1 MNFESFF
8 DGLRSVAPRAVFWLL
23 AAAIILTIFQC
34 SHSLLNPKAVETPPV
49 TQASKKTSN
58 MKKQPSEQVNIE
70 AVVSRNLFGK
80 PVTQMSAQAQLVAKA
95 AETRLP
101 LELRAVFESSESSIS
116 AAIIGQRGQ
125 NAKLFTVGDSVPG
138 NAILEGVVDDK
149 VLLRRAGKLEFLP
162 FPESKYQATQNQKAR
177 VTINQTK
184 NEQLVISSDAGK
196 QTPITDILETIE
208 TQAPTAES
216 STEPALLREFK
227 ENPQEMISKIGLSE
241 TKSGGYRVGN
251 VSNSPYLRQSGLQ
264 SGDVILSVNG
274 QTLSNVQNDRTQ
286 LARLM
291 AGGTARLEIQRGDI
305 RFTITA
311 SMPNSG

>member
-1 MNFESFF
+1 
-8 DGLRSVAPRAVFWLL
+8 
-23 AAAIILTIFQC
+23 
-34 SHSLLNPKAVETPPV
+34 
-49 TQASKKTSN
+49 
-58 MKKQPSEQVNIE
+58 MKKQPIEQVNIE
-70 AVVSRNLFGK
+70 AVISRNLFGK

-125 NAKLFTVGDSVPG
+125 NAKLFTVGDSIPG

-184 NEQLVISSDAGK
+184 NEQLVISSDARK
-196 QTPITDILETIE
+196 ETPTTEVLETIE
-208 TQAPTAES
+208 AQAPTAES
-216 STEPALLREFK
+216 STGPILLREFT
-227 ENPQEMISKIGLSE
+227 ENPKEMISKIGLSE

-264 SGDVILSVNG
+264 SGDIILSVNG
-274 QTLSNVQNDRTQ
+274 QTLRNVQNDRNQ
-286 LARLM
+286 LAGLM

>member
-1 MNFESFF
+1 
-8 DGLRSVAPRAVFWLL
+8 
-23 AAAIILTIFQC
+23 
-34 SHSLLNPKAVETPPV
+34 
-49 TQASKKTSN
+49 
-58 MKKQPSEQVNIE
+58 MKKQPIEQINIE
-70 AVVSRNLFGK
+70 AVVGRNLFGK

-101 LELRAVFESSESSIS
+101 LELRAVFESSESSSS

-177 VTINQTK
+177 VSINQTK

-208 TQAPTAES
+208 AQAPTAES

-274 QTLSNVQNDRTQ
+274 QTLSNVQNDSTQ
-286 LARLM
+286 LAGLM
-291 AGGTARLEIQRGDI
+291 TGGTARLEIQRGDI

>member
-1 MNFESFF
+1 MNFQSVF
-8 DGLRSVAPRAVFWLL
+8 DNLSSVAPRALFWLL
-23 AAAIILTIFQC
+23 AAAIVLTVFQC
-34 SHSLLNPKAVETPPV
+34 SHSLLNPKALEISPA
-49 TQASKKTSN
+49 TQASKMTSN
-58 MKKQPSEQVNIE
+58 MKKQPIEQVNIE

-125 NAKLFTVGDSVPG
+125 NAKLFTVGDSIPG

-162 FPESKYQATQNQKAR
+162 FPESKYQATQNQTAR
-177 VTINQTK
+177 ETINQTK
-184 NEQLVISSDAGK
+184 SEQLVISSDVEK
-196 QTPITDILETIE
+196 QTTTTDILETIE
-208 TQAPTAES
+208 AQAPTAES
-216 STEPALLREFK
+216 SAEPALLREFK

-274 QTLSNVQNDRTQ
+274 QTLSNVQNDSTQ
-286 LARLM
+286 LAGLM

>member
-1 MNFESFF
+1 MYSKSFF
-8 DGLRSVAPRAVFWLL
+8 DGLRSVAPRGLFWLL
-23 AAAIILTIFQC
+23 ASAILLTVLQC
-34 SHSLLNPKAVETPPV
+34 SHSLLNPKALEISPT
-49 TQASKKTSN
+49 THADKKNSK
-58 MKKQPSEQVNIE
+58 MKKQPIEQVNVE
-70 AVVSRNLFGK
+70 AIVSRNLFGEQITK
-80 PVTQMSAQAQLVAKA
+80 MSAQAQLVAKA

-138 NAILEGVVDDK
+138 NAVLEGVVGDK

-162 FPESKYQATQNQKAR
+162 FPESKYQATQKQKNR
-177 VTINQTK
+177 DTINQTK
-184 NEQLVISSDAGK
+184 NEQLVISSNAGK
-196 QTPITDILETIE
+196 QAPVTDILETIE
-208 TQAPTAES
+208 AKAPATES
-216 STEPALLREFK
+216 STQPALLKEFK

-241 TKSGGYRVGN
+241 MKSGGYRVGN

-274 QTLSNVQNDRTQ
+274 QTLSNTQNDRTQ
-286 LARLM
+286 LAGFM

>member
-8 DGLRSVAPRAVFWLL
+8 NGLRSVAPRAVFWLL

-34 SHSLLNPKAVETPPV
+34 SHSLLNPKALETPLA
-49 TQASKKTSN
+49 TQASKKNSN
-58 MKKQPSEQVNIE
+58 LKKQPIEQVNIE
-70 AVVSRNLFGK
+70 AVVSQNLFGK

-125 NAKLFTVGDSVPG
+125 NAKLFTVGDSIPG

-162 FPESKYQATQNQKAR
+162 FPESKYQAIQNQK
-177 VTINQTK
+177 TKEIINQTK
-184 NEQLVISSDAGK
+184 NEQLVISSDAVK
-196 QTPITDILETIE
+196 QSPTSGILETIE
-208 TQAPTAES
+208 AQTPTAES

-286 LARLM
+286 LVGLM
-291 AGGTARLEIQRGDI
+291 AGGTAKLEIQRGDI